1 MRFEKETEAQYEE
14 FTEPAGAPSE
24 SEPEKALRMEEEPV
38 ESGPP
43 EPEERNILREVLSFL
58 VYAAVIFGC
67 TFFIIMF
74 VAQRTSV
81 SGHSMDDNLQDG
93 DQLILEKVSYRFRD
107 PERFDIVVFRFAHE
121 KNIFYIKRIVGLP
134 GETVQ
139 IIGDDIYID
148 GEILEEDYG
157 LEPILDPKLA
167 AEPVT
172 LGEGEYF
179 VLGDNR
185 NHSSDSRDP
194 SVGKVKRSQIVGRA
208 WLRIWPLDR
217 LGFVSHR

>member
-1 MRFEKETEAQYEE
+1 MRKRERRQEEVTREELLKTTDETDDAVPGDGGLAE
-14 FTEPAGAPSE
+14 G
-24 SEPEKALRMEEEPV
+24 
-38 ESGPP
+38 
-43 EPEERNILREVLSFL
+43 EERNVLREVLGFL
-58 VYAAVIFGC
+58 AYAAVIFGC

-107 PERFDIVVFRFAHE
+107 PARFDIVVFRFAHE
-121 KNIFYIKRIVGLP
+121 KNTFFIKRIIGLP

-157 LEPILDPKLA
+157 LEPIQDPMLA
-167 AEPVT
+167 AEPIT
-172 LGEGEYF
+172 LGEDEYF

-194 SVGKVKRSQIVGRA
+194 SVANVKRSQIVGRA